1 MAYWLDSD
9 KVDLE
14 KFLDVTVI
22 EGKLNLCQKVS
33 TTGPH
38 GLVTCMDSL
47 GMLLTWIGSN
57 DQFDKEMVK
66 STMAKIKAIKTT
78 YQEDTRSTS
87 AWLRTECDKQRSIRS
102 YPYWIDFDR
111 RSGLGK
117 NVLTS
122 PEIELEVIFLT
133 FK

>member
-22 EGKLNLCQKVS
+22 EGKLNLYQKVS

-47 GMLLTWIGSN
+47 VMLLTWIGSN

-66 STMAKIKAIKTT
+66 STKVGHIRRYCPHAA
-78 YQEDTRSTS
+78 ER
-87 AWLRTECDKQRSIRS
+87 RTCFFCDERGHSKSQCPQHVSS
-102 YPYWIDFDR
+102 LWPDR
-111 RSGLGK
+111 G
-117 NVLTS
+117 
-122 PEIELEVIFLT
+122 
-133 FK
+133 